1 MENTEKEEFPL
12 ILSPNLGCP
21 KLISIKEVF
30 SWDEKDINIK
40 EFLIQ
45 KFGFDWI
52 RTAKIE
58 KFNNGMTIMVSGGKK
73 FISMGLN
80 NEKTTVNV
88 KIDDGRITKF
98 ISRSENGKLNIYERV
113 SINII
118 LAGQYGELT
127 SPTKEMFTD
136 AFKLVSSYP
145 GDFSMEIPL
154 SIEEEITEITG
165 WGQLFDFS
173 HPEDT
178 QMLINS
184 EVHYNILGEGTKYFL
199 IKAVIKTDEK
209 EPEYETFLN
218 TGVEGKSIPTLY
230 DLVFTDEPSHKKI
243 NYHAVQFIETSGKRL
258 NFIHLTDLHVAQR
271 NDDILG
277 EVLKNGEKGM
287 RSRKQITERFINFN
301 DNLRKFIYVANE
313 MAQRGELDF
322 IVITGDI
329 VDFSGLGWNE
339 CINPAENNWKVFI
352 NLVTGQ
358 STETSRRFRLQ
369 IDDNEENIN
378 PGLKVAIFTTTGN
391 HDWRLHPYGLLPLRL
406 FSKTLQP
413 GKNGEYGLTEEEA
426 KKYNYKSFDSSEY
439 PGDERKIL
447 ADAIMLQSLNRLNLK
462 GMNWQDKGYILMA
475 NVLKYLSDNL
485 KINSIATGLVGLISA
500 YKFLDYKDIFLKLLE
515 LLYNLTDIYA
525 FFKIVLILLAAL
537 FIVGALSAFPF
548 ALNWIA
554 QRMLKPLIDLMVDN
568 PIHAEAKSLHYYFK
582 HINPYFDY
590 AFSFG
595 NNHFVLMDTGADVAA
610 LRAENLREKVDPK
623 YLKKLTIQDN
633 FIGSSPDSMAFD
645 DRQSCY
651 NWEQIIWLDKVL
663 SAVSRKKSIAGKGRT
678 FVCLHAP
685 PVNYDTHYKSK
696 LEELRESKLI
706 EKNESSKTFIEAEK
720 EPGMTPEM
728 ILRIIGYI
736 PQKLGIK
743 KKKDDKCLNLTYGT
757 VNHYLSQFFFMC
769 MGYRENPHRNKN
781 SRPLDQGQEK
791 VDLILSGH
799 AHMDVE
805 FRLGIDE
812 TDPDENKIRIYHD
825 VYSDFEK
832 FSDFD
837 KNKPVIV
844 QSAACGP
851 PGENDKK
858 KDSNDEFDRNKL
870 PHWRTV
876 QVDEQNHIT
885 SFKQESLDEFLK
897 NQKK

>member
-1 MENTEKEEFPL
+1 
-12 ILSPNLGCP
+12 
-21 KLISIKEVF
+21 
-30 SWDEKDINIK
+30 
-40 EFLIQ
+40 
-45 KFGFDWI
+45 
-52 RTAKIE
+52 
-58 KFNNGMTIMVSGGKK
+58 MVSAGKK
-73 FISMGLN
+73 FISLGLN
-80 NEKTTVNV
+80 NEKTIVNA

-98 ISRSENGKLNIYERV
+98 ISRHENVKLNIYERV
-113 SINII
+113 SISII

-127 SPTKEMFTD
+127 YPTKEMFTD

-145 GDFSMEIPL
+145 GDFPGEIAL
-154 SIEEEITEITG
+154 DIEEEITEITG

-199 IKAVIKTDEK
+199 IKAVIKTDGK
-209 EPEYETFLN
+209 EPEYELFLN
-218 TGVEGKSIPTLY
+218 KGVDGKLIPTLY
-230 DLVFTDEPSHKKI
+230 DLVFTDKPSHRKI
-243 NYHAVQFIETSGKRL
+243 NYHAVQFVETSQKGL

-271 NDDILG
+271 NDDILS
-277 EVLKNGEKGM
+277 EVSKNCKKGIGC
-287 RSRKQITERFINFN
+287 RKQITERFINFN

-313 MAQRGELDF
+313 MALRGELDF

-339 CINPAENNWKVFI
+339 CNNLAENNWKIFLDI
-352 NLVTGQ
+352 MTGQ
-358 STETSRRFRLQ
+358 SAETSRRFRLQ
-369 IDDNEENIN
+369 IDDNEEKIN
-378 PGLKVAIFTTTGN
+378 TGLKVAIFTTTGN
-391 HDWRLHPYGLLPLRL
+391 HDWRLHPYGLLPLKL
-406 FSKTLQP
+406 FSKTLQS

-426 KKYNYKSFDSSEY
+426 KSYNYKSFDSSEY
-439 PGDERKIL
+439 PGDERKKL
-447 ADAIMLQSLNRLNLK
+447 ADAIMLKSLNRLNQE
-462 GMNWQDKGYILMA
+462 GMDWKDKGYILIA
-475 NVLKYLSDNL
+475 NVLKYFSDNL
-485 KINSIATGLVGLISA
+485 KINSIATGIVGLVSA
-500 YKFLDYKDIFLKLLE
+500 YKFLDYKNIFL
-515 LLYNLTDIYA
+515 
-525 FFKIVLILLAAL
+525 AL
-537 FIVGALSAFPF
+537 FIFGALAAFPF
-548 ALNWIA
+548 TVNWIA
-554 QRMLKPLIDLMVDN
+554 QRMFKPLVDLMVDN

-610 LRAENLREKVDPK
+610 LKAENIREKIDPK
-623 YLKKLTIQDN
+623 YLKKLSMQDN

-663 SAVSRKKSIAGKGRT
+663 SAVSHKKSIVGKGRT

-706 EKNESSKTFIEAEK
+706 ERNESSKTFIEAEK
-720 EPGMTPEM
+720 EPGMMPEM
-728 ILRIIGYI
+728 IMKLIDYI

-743 KKKDDKCLNLTYGT
+743 KKNDERTLNLTYGT

-781 SRPLDQGQEK
+781 LRPLDQWPEK
-791 VDLILSGH
+791 VDLVLSGH

-812 TDPDENKIRIYHD
+812 TDPVENKIRIYHD
-825 VYSDFEK
+825 TYSDSEK
-832 FSDFD
+832 FPDFD

-858 KDSNDEFDRNKL
+858 KDSNGEYDRNKL

-876 QVDEQNHIT
+876 QVDDQNIIT
-885 SFKQESLDEFLK
+885 SFKHESLDDFLK
-897 NQKK
+897 NQEKKV